1 MRSWSLARRVLVV
14 QWIALAALT
23 IAAGVSTYLQTR
35 SVIFE
40 RTTAAT
46 TQLARLG
53 ADDPRVAAAYAS
65 ADPTA
70 GLQPLTDRIIADSG
84 MDFATFISR
93 EGLRLSYHRP
103 GYVGTPYSGT
113 LAPVWNGETVTEVST
128 TATAGESTRSVVP
141 IYATGPDG
149 ERTIVGA
156 LTVGKQVKALE
167 VMAASDLPNVL
178 ITSLA
183 FAVVLGL
190 GSWWGSRYLQRATA
204 GLGPEALSRHFA
216 VADAALLSVDEG
228 ILLADSSGRIVF
240 HNRAADALLGLRG
253 GSAAPG
259 GPVEAETLGLPP
271 SINEL
276 VASGRRVED
285 EPHRVGTRMVIVS
298 QRPLQRRGA
307 GRGGERGPVA
317 SPVAGMAAGTV
328 LTIHDHSAVQA
339 LAGELASTRSFSDA
353 LRAQNHDHANRL
365 HTLLGLLE
373 VDRPDEARAL
383 LIESLASSR
392 GRGGVEGADGDAVLA
407 ALTQGK
413 IAQAAERGV
422 ELSVAVDLSRRTGL
436 PAPDLVGIFGNLLDN
451 AIDAAAEAEPD
462 GRWVSLQAALEDP
475 EGHAPWLVASVAN
488 GGAAPSRE
496 ARQHMFEAGFS
507 TKPTRALGRGQG
519 LAIVAAAVAR
529 LGGRVEVVTDSG
541 TVFTVELPLPADE
554 AFEPVGRATT
564 PHTADLRDDAVT
576 ARSEEPVAK
585 EARP

>member
-1 MRSWSLARRVLVV
+1 MRGWSLARRVLVV
-14 QWIALAALT
+14 QWVALAALT
-23 IAAGVSTYLQTR
+23 LAAGVSTYLQTR

-53 ADDPRVAAAYAS
+53 ADDPRVADAYAS

-70 GLQPLTDRIIADSG
+70 GLQPLSDRIMADSD

-93 EGLRLSYHRP
+93 DGLRLSYHRP

-113 LAPVWNGETVTEVST
+113 LEPVWRGETVTEVSS
-128 TATAGESTRSVVP
+128 TATAGESARSVVP
-141 IYATGPDG
+141 VYGTGPDG
-149 ERTIVGA
+149 ERAIVGA
-156 LTVGKQVKALE
+156 LTVGKQVRALE

-183 FAVVLGL
+183 FALVLGA
-190 GSWWGSRYLQRATA
+190 GSWWGSRYLRKVTA

-228 ILLADSSGRIVF
+228 ILLADTGGRIVF

-253 GSAAPG
+253 SGAGTRAAQEP
-259 GPVEAETLGLPP
+259 EELGVPA
-271 SINEL
+271 SVREL
-276 VASGRRVED
+276 IASGRRVED

-298 QRPLQRRGA
+298 QRPLQRRGV
-307 GRGGERGPVA
+307 GRGGERGEVA
-317 SPVAGMAAGTV
+317 ALGAGMAAGTV
-328 LTIHDHSAVQA
+328 LTVHDHSAVQA

-365 HTLLGLLE
+365 HTLLSLLE
-373 VDRPDEARAL
+373 VDRPEEARAL

-392 GRGGVEGADGDAVLA
+392 GHGGVDGADGDAVLA
-407 ALTQGK
+407 ALAHGK

-422 ELSVAVDLSRRTGL
+422 ELTLDLSLPRRTGL

-451 AIDAAAEAEPD
+451 AIDAAADAAPE
-462 GRWVSLQAALEDP
+462 GRWVSLQAQLED
-475 EGHAPWLVASVAN
+475 EAADQPWLLASVAN
-488 GGAAPSRE
+488 GGTAPSAAVRE
-496 ARQHMFEAGFS
+496 HMFEAGYS

-529 LGGRVEVVTDSG
+529 LGGRVELATDSG
-541 TVFTVELPLPADE
+541 TVFTVELPLPEETTTRERPE
-554 AFEPVGRATT
+554 ANTT
-564 PHTADLRDDAVT
+564 R
-576 ARSEEPVAK
+576 
-585 EARP
+585 EAS